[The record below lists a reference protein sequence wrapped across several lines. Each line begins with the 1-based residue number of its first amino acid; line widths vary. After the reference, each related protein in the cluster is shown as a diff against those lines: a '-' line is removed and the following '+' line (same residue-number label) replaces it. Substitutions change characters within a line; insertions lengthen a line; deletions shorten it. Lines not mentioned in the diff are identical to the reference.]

1 MTSKCLVTFRERN
14 FVLPFD
20 GTLTRRGL
28 VERVR
33 DHELFRGIDVATLI
47 FTMFEEDFNVF
58 VDIPEDFE
66 IRDREK
72 ISLRGLPGSDCGCS
86 RRAPASGAIPCHC
99 HVQPHIQPASC
110 TKRYPIQ
117 YRAHQSG
124 QYFKARS
131 RVVQWLYHDLCL
143 YTMQLHQ
150 TGRMRRVLL
159 ATSKE

>member
-28 VERVR
+28 VERVG

-66 IRDREK
+66 IRDRAK
-72 ISLRGLPGSDCGCS
+72 IKVSEDCQ
-86 RRAPASGAIPCHC
+86 
-99 HVQPHIQPASC
+99 V
-110 TKRYPIQ
+110 RYPGKLYNEAAQ
-117 YRAHQSG
+117 ALVSRYPNLADSSG
-124 QYFKARS
+124 
-131 RVVQWLYHDLCL
+131 
-143 YTMQLHQ
+143 
-150 TGRMRRVLL
+150 TGY
-159 ATSKE
+159 

>member
-20 GTLTRRGL
+20 WTLTQRGL

-33 DHELFRGIDVATLI
+33 DYELFRGIDVATLI

-66 IRDREK
+66 IRDRTKIKVSEDCQVRIADVLDGPQQAEK
-72 ISLRGLPGSDCGCS
+72 SRVIATYSLTYSLPAVPND
-86 RRAPASGAIPCHC
+86 
-99 HVQPHIQPASC
+99 IQFGIE
-110 TKRYPIQ
+110 R
-117 YRAHQSG
+117 HQSG

-143 YTMQLHQ
+143 YT
-150 TGRMRRVLL
+150 
-159 ATSKE
+159 